1 MVERIKQLLQ
11 QQQLSTTQFADLIGV
26 ARPVISHVLSERNK
40 PSLEVVQRI
49 LAAFPELS
57 MAWLLNGTGPMRA
70 NGSGLETTPP
80 VFPVPAPA
88 GPQIVLSSVMAG
100 GIPVAAPAPLL
111 PSLPAPPANVP
122 PVSATAVDETPLNLI
137 NSFDASILNGVNAE
151 LNFVPFPAPVSASAA
166 VFVAPALLEAMPLR
180 QPTQR
185 FAPTKVAPLAPTT
198 VPRFPVVAATAVA
211 EAAPVAPV
219 MVSAANPVAAPVEP
233 ETVVAPVPPV
243 VVASVPVPL
252 VAAPEAPQI
261 TAPPAV
267 ASVASALPATDKAI
281 RRIVIFYQ
289 DGSFSDFAPE

>member
-80 VFPVPAPA
+80 VFPVSAPA
-88 GPQIVLSSVMAG
+88 GPQIALSSVMVG
-100 GIPVAAPAPLL
+100 GIPVAAPA

-122 PVSATAVDETPLNLI
+122 PVPATAATAVNETPLNLI
-137 NSFDASILNGVNAE
+137 NSLETSILRDTNAA
-151 LNFVPFPAPVSASAA
+151 LNFVPFPAPASASAA
-166 VFVAPALLEAMPLR
+166 VFVAPALLEAIPLR

-185 FAPTKVAPLAPTT
+185 FAPTKVEPLAPTT
-198 VPRFPVVAATAVA
+198 ISRFPVVAATAVA

-219 MVSAANPVAAPVEP
+219 VASAANPAAAPVEP
-233 ETVVAPVPPV
+233 ETVVASVPPMA
-243 VVASVPVPL
+243 VASVPVPL

-267 ASVASALPATDKAI
+267 ASVASALPATGKVI